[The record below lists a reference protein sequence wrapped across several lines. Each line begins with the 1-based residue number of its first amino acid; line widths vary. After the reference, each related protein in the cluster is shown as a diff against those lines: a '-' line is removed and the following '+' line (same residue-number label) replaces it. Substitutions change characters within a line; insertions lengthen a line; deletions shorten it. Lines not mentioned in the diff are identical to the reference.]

1 MELYI
6 KDGKVYKTPI
16 KLKIDKVVKV
26 KKDDKEVE
34 KMVKVDCWTN
44 DQSLILEN
52 GFTEY
57 IYTTKQLTKQDYRYN
72 KRKIK
77 NKLVELGYWSLIKEN
92 LTEDEYQNLILSEDF
107 AFDDELFVK
116 CYNMLKDKIENI
128 DDLLTQCRK

>member
-1 MELYI
+1 MKLYI

-26 KKDDKEVE
+26 KKDDKEIE

-52 GFTEY
+52 GFAEY
-57 IYTTKQLTKQDYRYN
+57 VYTAKQLTKQDYRYS

-77 NKLVELGYWSLIKEN
+77 NKLVQLGLWETVKEN
-92 LTEDEYQNLILSEDF
+92 LTADDYEDLILSEDF
-107 AFDDELFVK
+107 AFDDQLFVK